1 MMRSQGQRCLTTH
14 ASDMTRPVLLLAGNL
29 TNIATANY
37 ESGTCCTRFTLEC
50 TSGCWAGMLVPCEA
64 WGIMAHE
71 VAQLASAL
79 FVGELMLG
87 RTLLIREWFA

>member
-1 MMRSQGQRCLTTH
+1 M
-14 ASDMTRPVLLLAGNL
+14 ARPVLFLGGNL
-29 TNIATANY
+29 TDITTTNY
-37 ESGTCCTRFTLEC
+37 ESGTCCTKFTLEC

-64 WGIMAHE
+64 WGKLAHD

-87 RTLLIREWFA
+87 RTLLISEWLAD